1 MVNAVRASGQDVF
14 ANEER
19 EVIPGWGLEALG
31 QTSVF
36 TKLHVFLPSILN
48 LSS

>member
-1 MVNAVRASGQDVF
+1 MVNTVRASGQDVF
-14 ANEER
+14 ANEEG
-19 EVIPGWGLEALG
+19 EVIPGSGLVALA